1 MALDTFTLIASQ
13 YALEEDAL
21 EDYDAV
27 RAAYED
33 LGIID
38 TYDAAVVTKGPDG
51 KVRIVERIEEPTR
64 HGAIAGLAVGIPSSH
79 GTPFARFLAP
89 VLPLGEGEHSAGVA
103 FTLLVLSALVAI
115 AGVAL
120 AWFVYGRMPVRA
132 ASIGVARNP
141 VNRLLLN
148 KYYVDEIY
156 DALIVQPIY
165 RLSLWLARVFDPRVI
180 DGLVNGVAQMIIG
193 WARGLRQLQTGFV
206 MNYALTMLVGA
217 VAVIAFLLLAH
228 PR

>member
-64 HGAIAGLAVGIPSSH
+64 HGAIAGLAVG
-79 GTPFARFLAP
+79 LA
-89 VLPLGEGEHSAGVA
+89 VG
-103 FTLLVLSALVAI
+103 ALVAI
-115 AGVAL
+115 FRLRWPWVRGSPSAAPRGPRSAPP
-120 AWFVYGRMPVRA
+120 PVM
-132 ASIGVARNP
+132 SSPG
-141 VNRLLLN
+141 
-148 KYYVDEIY
+148 
-156 DALIVQPIY
+156 
-165 RLSLWLARVFDPRVI
+165 
-180 DGLVNGVAQMIIG
+180 
-193 WARGLRQLQTGFV
+193 
-206 MNYALTMLVGA
+206 
-217 VAVIAFLLLAH
+217 
-228 PR
+228 